1 MDEGSARGLEQGI
14 SRSNG
19 VHVSSPGTEGVIGH
33 FAFLLTLR
41 KGFGRN
47 GFTPDTI
54 DVVELEVGEGSGQR
68 KSIALV
74 TTLGHVEYKD
84 FFELET
90 RPVSTEA

>member
-1 MDEGSARGLEQGI
+1 M
-14 SRSNG
+14 
-19 VHVSSPGTEGVIGH
+19 SSPGTEGVIGH

-74 TTLGHVEYKD
+74 TTLGHVEYED
-84 FFELET
+84 FFEL
-90 RPVSTEA
+90 RYVQSVLKLDRLGSTWLYP